1 MTKAQ
6 REEKARNERKL
17 QQMLAAGIKV
27 NALEGEEPKKKPV
40 YDDKKKKAANKKV
53 SFGWN
58 FTFYDDML
66 WMVLTNYF
74 ALL

>member
-53 SFGWN
+53 SFLGV
-58 FTFYDDML
+58 FFL
-66 WMVLTNYF
+66 LFFLFLTMIRYGQR
-74 ALL
+74 

>member
-40 YDDKKKKAANKKV
+40 YDDKKKRAANKKV
-53 SFGWN
+53 SFAGISSGLLC
-58 FTFYDDML
+58 Y
-66 WMVLTNYF
+66 
-74 ALL
+74 ALNSANSLPCL